1 MIKIHFEKK
10 IQQKVLY
17 SLAKHFVEITQKCNQ
32 LEDVIF
38 YLT

>member
-1 MIKIHFEKK
+1 MSKNYFEKK

-17 SLAKHFVEITQKCNQ
+17 SLAKHFVEITQRSNY